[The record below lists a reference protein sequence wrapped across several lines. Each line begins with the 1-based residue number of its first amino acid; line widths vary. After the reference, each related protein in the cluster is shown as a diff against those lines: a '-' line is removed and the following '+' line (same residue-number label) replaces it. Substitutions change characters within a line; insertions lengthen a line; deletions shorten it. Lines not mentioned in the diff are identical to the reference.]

1 MAHSSR
7 PIMCPPTGHS
17 PFVVTNPSRAS
28 SQNLRSDQTASV
40 RSNCVGGR
48 GLPDVTG
55 YTASNIPWMKIKPHL
70 HTMHVNTSLPTS
82 CSNFTHGHRGDPL
95 WCEWKVWMAVQ
106 LQILLGFRHQS
117 VALKSHRPLLNP
129 RLQAG

>member
-40 RSNCVGGR
+40 RSNCLCKIQTASVRSMGGR

-55 YTASNIPWMKIKPHL
+55 YTASNTPWMKIKPHL

-82 CSNFTHGHRGDPL
+82 GSNSTHGHRGDSL
-95 WCEWKVWMAVQ
+95 W
-106 LQILLGFRHQS
+106 
-117 VALKSHRPLLNP
+117 
-129 RLQAG
+129 